1 MLVPT
6 LYVCQQV
13 EQSRRREERR
23 DARLWRLLRQAALP
37 SRRSNA
43 VPRRRRAPEANWV
56 RRLLGSPGF

>member
-23 DARLWRLLRQAALP
+23 DARLWRLMRQEYP
-37 SRRSNA
+37 SGRSNA
-43 VPRRRRAPEANWV
+43 VPRRRRALEVNWV